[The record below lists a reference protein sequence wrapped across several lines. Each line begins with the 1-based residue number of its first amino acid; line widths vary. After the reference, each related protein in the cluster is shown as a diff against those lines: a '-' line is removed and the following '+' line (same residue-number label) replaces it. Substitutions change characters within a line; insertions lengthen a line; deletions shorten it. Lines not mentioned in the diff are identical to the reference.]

1 MLGPPS
7 KVANIR
13 SKMSLDTFDDDDY
26 LDDTMSNNNQINQI
40 KTKDGKT
47 LLLTK
52 DYRAAL
58 DIISAYKSLK
68 QAVVKSTNLMMK
80 DSVNNATNRGNSKGY
95 LKMTI
100 AAQ

>member
-1 MLGPPS
+1 
-7 KVANIR
+7 
-13 SKMSLDTFDDDDY
+13 
-26 LDDTMSNNNQINQI
+26 
-40 KTKDGKT
+40 